1 MHINF
6 KIFNLLSL
14 ALLTLILF
22 SSCEKENYGTPE
34 EKEEEIEEKLYIDAI
49 NDASFGYILTN
60 RDKQS
65 MYFFAEDVK
74 GNSNCNGGCAD
85 VWPPVIIDFL
95 YNLEYSSLLNGNYF
109 DTVVREDGRKQLTYK
124 GWPLYYHSPN
134 GDGQLEER
142 KEVLGDG
149 KGGVFH
155 VAKPD
160 YTILLGKREVEEGK
174 EPVVYLVD
182 DYGVALY
189 LNTADE
195 VDKSNCAGRCAEV
208 WPPFKKEKIVV
219 PSTLKD
225 YDFKNISRE
234 DGLGPQV
241 SYKGYPLY
249 YFIQD
254 EGKRALLLG
263 QGGGPNNTFFVV
275 GPQVQ

>member
-1 MHINF
+1 MNVNF
-6 KIFNLLSL
+6 KLFNLMGL
-14 ALLTLILF
+14 ALFAMILF
-22 SSCEKENYGTPE
+22 SSCEKENYGSPKET
-34 EKEEEIEEKLYIDAI
+34 EEEVKEKLYIDRV
-49 NDASFGYILTN
+49 DHPTYGYILTN
-60 RDKQS
+60 REKQS

-74 GNSNCNGGCAD
+74 EPSQCVRGCED

-95 YNLEYSSLLNGNYF
+95 YNLEYNSSLEGSYF
-109 DTVVREDGRKQLTYK
+109 DTYTRDDGRKQLTYK

-134 GDGQLEER
+134 GDGQLEAR

-160 YTILLGKREVEEGK
+160 YTVLLGKRAVETGK
-174 EPVVYLVD
+174 EPVTYLVD

-189 LNTADE
+189 LNTPDG
-195 VDKSNCAGRCAEV
+195 VDVSNCAGRCAEV